1 MPFARI
7 TYNSKDWKH
16 PSGPFGKCP
25 KLWETEKGFGFEE
38 WYRNESFQKEEHGEI
53 WQYGYLQ
60 CFKSAKNHKGITYRN
75 VDLFTRQCHCGANNI
90 LNRFIAV
97 AHYNSIYVLTDKERF
112 IAEEEFGNELQ
123 DVRNELIGL
132 GVDVVNNF
140 DNHPDGLPKINFKY
154 KVKDEKY
161 LYDSLSPIF
170 FNPQN
175 RMWRYRNFY
184 DGRIEKCLKF

>member
-1 MPFARI
+1 MEKSGSMGIYSA
-7 TYNSKDWKH
+7 SKV
-16 PSGPFGKCP
+16 
-25 KLWETEKGFGFEE
+25 
-38 WYRNESFQKEEHGEI
+38 QKIIKEAPIGMLI
-53 WQYGYLQ
+53 YLPGSVTAELII
-60 CFKSAKNHKGITYRN
+60 FLTG
-75 VDLFTRQCHCGANNI
+75 
-90 LNRFIAV
+90 FIAV